1 MRSRSGERLARRV
14 AAFVLALAVTAPGAR
29 GAEDA
34 LPSQTSAQDLLDRA
48 FRNLY
53 ADDFVQVVRLVT
65 TSRTGRSMSRRLQ
78 IVRKQSV
85 QPGKALVRFLD
96 PFDIRGTSMLVIENS
111 DRHDEVFLYLPAFG
125 KVRRVSSAQRFDA
138 FFGTDFSYEDLEP
151 KTSGDYESRIIGA
164 DRVED
169 VPCTLVECRA
179 RRGFE
184 SQYERTVAC
193 IDPERAVILWTDFY
207 LKGRVSK
214 RLVSDP
220 RRIEKIGDRWVPFE
234 ARISSHTRG
243 SETRLVTESYEL
255 RDSIPD
261 SLFTAPNLELGD
273 SERDRE
279 RSQGEP

>member
-1 MRSRSGERLARRV
+1 MGI
-14 AAFVLALAVTAPGAR
+14 AASVLVLAAAAPVAR
-29 GAEDA
+29 GVEDA
-34 LPSQTSAQDLLDRA
+34 LPSQTSAQELLDRA

-65 TSRTGRSMSRRLQ
+65 KSRTGRSMSRRLQ

-96 PFDIRGTSMLVIENS
+96 PFELRGTSMLVIEHS
-111 DRHDEVFLYLPAFG
+111 DRHDEVFLYLPAFE

-151 KTSGDYESRIIGA
+151 KTAADYEGRIVGR
-164 DRVED
+164 DRLDE

-193 IDPERAVILWTDFY
+193 IDPERAVILWIDFY
-207 LKGRVSK
+207 LKGKVSK
-214 RLVSDP
+214 RLASDP
-220 RRIEKIGDRWVPFE
+220 RRIEQVGDRWVPFE
-234 ARISSHTRG
+234 ARITSHARG
-243 SETRLVTESYEL
+243 SETLLVTESYEL
-255 RDSIPD
+255 RGSIPD
-261 SLFTAPNLELGD
+261 SLFTAANMELGD

-279 RSQGEP
+279 RSQDEP